1 MRVSKLVIILSL
13 SVSTIGLSACNM
25 TLQRD
30 PTVTA
35 EKGSVKF
42 LPQGYGIL
50 NQKMMRSPIL
60 KPPGMAQNQTA
71 DASMKKSAQ
80 DAFDDAPDYD
90 VDNADEMMAP
100 VTAPQTSVS
109 KVVSA
114 PEKLPS
120 VPPAPRV
127 EREPTIGTDG
137 NAPLAITQTQQQTS
151 GKSPILPT
159 DNAPQAQQPVVAAK
173 PESDLVWH
181 DLGNTYRAGNYVP
194 PTEDDLAPIGSTAM
208 APSRQQSGAQLQWN
222 EVALERDAA
231 GDPSIAYNRN
241 VMVYPVDG
249 DVSAFTMPQYENAS
263 YGNDGI
269 PTSLVSADGVRLID
283 RQAREMGYDT
293 AEDMVMELFFAHGS
307 SKIPEKDKKKVRD
320 LASAILRT
328 QNASLR
334 VVGHASKRVDHVKD
348 PVKAAMI
355 NFEMSMKR
363 AAAVTREMY
372 KAGVTPAWVEAVA
385 RGDTEPN
392 ENIAG
397 MAQED
402 ADRRVEVFMNAD

>member
-30 PTVTA
+30 PVVTA

-50 NQKMMRSPIL
+50 NQQMMRSPIL
-60 KPPGMAQNQTA
+60 KPPGMEQTQTAQN
-71 DASMKKSAQ
+71 SMQKSAQ
-80 DAFDDAPDYD
+80 EAFDDAPEYG
-90 VDNADEMMAP
+90 VNNADEMMAP
-100 VTAPQTSVS
+100 VTVPQNYSS
-109 KVVSA
+109 KSVSA
-114 PEKLPS
+114 PEHLPT

-127 EREPTIGTDG
+127 EKEPAFGTDG
-137 NAPLAITQTQQQTS
+137 NAPLAITQSQQSTDM
-151 GKSPILPT
+151 SPMPPT
-159 DNAPQAQQPVVAAK
+159 DKAPQVQQPVAAVK
-173 PESDLVWH
+173 PESDLVWN
-181 DLGNTYRAGNYVP
+181 DLGNSYSAGNYVP
-194 PTEDDLAPIGSTAM
+194 PADNNLAPIGSTAM
-208 APSRQQSGAQLQWN
+208 APPRQQSGAQLQWN

-249 DVSAFTMPQYENAS
+249 DASAFAMPRYENAS

-283 RQAREMGYDT
+283 RQAREMGYNT

-307 SKIPEKDKKKVRD
+307 SNIPAKDKQKVRD

-397 MAQED
+397 MSQED